1 MRRARIHAAA
11 GYTRRRFR
19 ILWAAAEILRF
30 FLRFFLRRESFPE
43 AFEAL
48 FDAGFRAEPAWEVE
62 APHLGKVGLRRPVG
76 ETVVRVDVAF
86 AVVAQV
92 AGDFHYFAVAH
103 VFLRRGYR

>member
-1 MRRARIHAAA
+1 MRRARIYAAA

-30 FLRFFLRRESFPE
+30 FLRFVLRRESFPE

-48 FDAGFRAEPAWEVE
+48 FDALFRAELAGEVE
-62 APHLGKVGLRRPVG
+62 AAHFGQVGLRRPVRRA
-76 ETVVRVDVAF
+76 VVRVDVAF

-92 AGDFHYFAVAH
+92 ARHF
-103 VFLRRGYR
+103 